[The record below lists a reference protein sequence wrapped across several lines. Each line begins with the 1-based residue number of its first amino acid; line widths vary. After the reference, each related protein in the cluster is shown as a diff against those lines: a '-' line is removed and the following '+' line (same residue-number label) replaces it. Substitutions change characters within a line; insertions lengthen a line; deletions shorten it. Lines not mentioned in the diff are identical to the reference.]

1 MVAAFLPAHRGR
13 ITSRLAKNSFGIHQI
28 PAKQFG
34 SRLSS
39 SSQTHPPSPPS
50 SSSSSSSSS
59 AAASSASR
67 VSTPQAR
74 ALRSIISLYHA
85 SEHFA
90 PLHSNE
96 RLVKFIDDSILF
108 KKPPTPY
115 PPAHTPNLLAS
126 TIRSLTLNKT
136 ILRSGE
142 SEQDLNPITSAHRIR
157 AGHLRWL
164 GLKDALCGTSASE
177 IQDDPQHRISRFSSK
192 FSIPSSSSSAPA
204 VAADRLGSSTSRINK
219 PKAGL
224 DIVHENWEI
233 LQEMSKDTK

>member
-39 SSQTHPPSPPS
+39 SFQTQPPPPPS
-50 SSSSSSSSS
+50 SSSSSSAS
-59 AAASSASR
+59 SSASR

-74 ALRSIISLYHA
+74 ALRSIISLYHS

-126 TIRSLTLNKT
+126 TLRSLTLNKT

-157 AGHLRWL
+157 AGQLRWL

-177 IQDDPQHRISRFSSK
+177 IHDDPQHRISRFSSK
-192 FSIPSSSSSAPA
+192 FSNPSSPSSPSAPA
-204 VAADRLGSSTSRINK
+204 AHPAERLASSTSRINK

-233 LQEMSKDTK
+233 LQEMSKDPK

>member
-1 MVAAFLPAHRGR
+1 MVAAFLPAHRAR
-13 ITSRLAKNSFGIHQI
+13 TTSRLAKNFGIIQLA
-28 PAKQFG
+28 AKQFG

-39 SSQTHPPSPPS
+39 SSQTQPPPPS
-50 SSSSSSSSS
+50 SSSSSSYFSSS
-59 AAASSASR
+59 ASASR

-74 ALRSIISLYHA
+74 ALRSIISLYHS

-96 RLVKFIDDSILF
+96 RLVKYIDDSILF

-115 PPAHTPNLLAS
+115 PPGHSPNLLAS
-126 TIRSLTLNKT
+126 TIRSLTLNKK
-136 ILRSGE
+136 ILTSGE
-142 SEQDLNPITSAHRIR
+142 TEQDLNPITSSHRIR

-177 IQDDPQHRISRFSSK
+177 IHDDPHHRVSRFSSK
-192 FSIPSSSSSAPA
+192 FLAPSPSSSAA
-204 VAADRLGSSTSRINK
+204 ALVADRSRAASSQIHK

-224 DIVHENWEI
+224 DIVQENWDI
-233 LQEMSKDTK
+233 LQEMSKDHK